1 MKPTRIFGLFMIC
14 IALGAY
20 ADVGSALD
28 EADRLHE
35 GERYEQAITL
45 LTRTLPEA
53 VNAKEK
59 AELYWRLSRET
70 LYLGEIL
77 AEQDTAKS
85 EILAVFEE
93 GERYADQAIE
103 ADASNYL
110 AQYWKA
116 SNIGKWGTTKGVLDS
131 LFKAKPM
138 RDILIKVIT
147 LKESHPDAYYV
158 LGQLYEKVPGGIIS
172 FGDKDFAVSFGR
184 LSVALH
190 EQELA
195 SGIEDRKSYDF
206 YTQLA
211 SHLAARDWSA
221 SKRNKE
227 QGKKSAKYR
236 SAKNPFE
243 RGSYYEGSLTLGNIS
258 DAEEAEQI
266 LTGLIRELE
275 SISTKTDSQEKDLKK
290 AKELLT
296 TLGA

>member
-1 MKPTRIFGLFMIC
+1 MKLTRIFGLFMLC

-20 ADVGSALD
+20 ADVSSALK

-35 GERYEQAITL
+35 EERYEQAISLLNNTL
-45 LTRTLPEA
+45 SGALG
-53 VNAKEK
+53 AKEK

-77 AEQDTAKS
+77 ADQNAAKS
-85 EILAVFEE
+85 KILATFEE
-93 GERYADQAIE
+93 GERYADRAIE
-103 ADASNYL
+103 ADATNYN

-116 SNIGKWGTTKGVLDS
+116 SNIGKWGTTKGILDS

-147 LKESHPDAYYV
+147 LKEAHPDAYYV

-172 FGDKDFAVSFGR
+172 FGDKDLAVSFGR

-195 SGIEDRKSYDF
+195 AGIEDKKSYDF

-211 SHLAARDWSA
+211 SHLAARNWSA
-221 SKRNKE
+221 AKRNGE
-227 QGKKSAKYR
+227 QAKKNSKYQ
-236 SAKNPFE
+236 SAKNPFD
-243 RGSYYEGSLTLGNIS
+243 RGSYYEGSLTLKNIS
-258 DAEEAEQI
+258 DVEEARQI
-266 LTGLIRELE
+266 LNGVIRELE
-275 SISTKTDSQEKDLKK
+275 SIGRRTGSQEQDLNK
-290 AKELLT
+290 AKELLA
-296 TLGA
+296 TLKP